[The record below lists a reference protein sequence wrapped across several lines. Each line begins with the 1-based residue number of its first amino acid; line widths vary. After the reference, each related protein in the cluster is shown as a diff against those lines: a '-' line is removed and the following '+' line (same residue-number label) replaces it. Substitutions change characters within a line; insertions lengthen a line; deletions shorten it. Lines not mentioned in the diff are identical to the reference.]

1 MAFYDVELAVPKLRQ
16 HAPSDA
22 RSAERLLRA
31 LIRLMP
37 YMPPGLDDIPT
48 AMPNLFAWMAEL
60 ASLVEPEDPFGY
72 LRSIAAMRE

>member
-1 MAFYDVELAVPKLRQ
+1 
-16 HAPSDA
+16 
-22 RSAERLLRA
+22 
-31 LIRLMP
+31 MP

-60 ASLVEPEDPFGY
+60 ASLVEPEDPSGY